1 MLPCLGA
8 LRRSVRMMKDYT
20 TMVPVPVSRWMLTP
34 RVANMGPRNPVVAL
48 VGGSAL
54 VLARPLNALPLG

>member
-1 MLPCLGA
+1 
-8 LRRSVRMMKDYT
+8 
-20 TMVPVPVSRWMLTP
+20 MVPVPASRWMLTP
-34 RVANMGPRNPVVAL
+34 RVANMGPWNPVVAL

>member
-1 MLPCLGA
+1 
-8 LRRSVRMMKDYT
+8 MKDYT

-34 RVANMGPRNPVVAL
+34 RVANMGRLWVDFGSMGPRNPVVAL